1 MKMDV
6 PASALRPSKLN
17 RKVVLPPRPFDVHQD
32 SRQQPSHAA
41 SGILEI
47 AARNSSRR
55 LAAEAARSARKP
67 GSRGWPEV

>member
-1 MKMDV
+1 MKMDAPV
-6 PASALRPSKLN
+6 SALKPSKLS
-17 RKVVLPPRPFDVHQD
+17 RKIVLPPLPFDIHQD

-55 LAAEAARSARKP
+55 LAAEAARSRRKP
-67 GSRGWPEV
+67 GARGWPEL